1 MSGEFSKSLIGYGM
15 ISEHEQMVRREFW
28 IKTSGWVKEIDELNN
43 SCPEFQVTPD
53 DHGDDD
59 DDDLI
64 EKHDSK
70 FAITLIHPFQFIW
83 IHFKYQIYVLAFF
96 QNT

>member
-59 DDDLI
+59 DDDDDEDDDEDDDDDDLI

-70 FAITLIHPFQFIW
+70 FAITLIHPFQFI
-83 IHFKYQIYVLAFF
+83 
-96 QNT
+96 

>member
-1 MSGEFSKSLIGYGM
+1 M
-15 ISEHEQMVRREFW
+15 
-28 IKTSGWVKEIDELNN
+28 KEIDELNN

-53 DHGDDD
+53 DDGDDDDD

-70 FAITLIHPFQFIW
+70 FAITLIHPFQFI
-83 IHFKYQIYVLAFF
+83 
-96 QNT
+96 